1 MENMEKLYSTAE
13 VSEYLKVSEITI
25 RRFIKA
31 GKLKTK
37 KVGNQYRIP
46 ESFLREFLNTGG
58 NQSEEN

>member
-1 MENMEKLYSTAE
+1 MEKLYTASE
-13 VSEYLKVSEITI
+13 VSEYLKVSEITV

-46 ESFLREFLNTGG
+46 ESYLLEFLNSGDS
-58 NQSEEN
+58 QPQKKED